1 MADSCFLFRLVVS
14 FLEDD
19 VVLGTR
25 AGSDG
30 GSSWTTIVS
39 ITSSSPQTRSQ
50 GALFPLRTSRWA
62 HFDNLFVSLHTRP
75 LDFKPSPHLPFYQIR
90 DVTDRSKQH
99 CFELFCSGNEVIKAC
114 KTDSD
119 GKVCI
124 LMFFYSKC
132 SIFGLTCDDI
142 DIIWFNKGEWKSLS
156 SEIEFVWWPQ
166 KRFIWMET
174 EWRSAQTVCQMLIF
188 WNPRLPQDLDEL

>member
-62 HFDNLFVSLHTRP
+62 HFDNLFVCSLFTCKAPWLETIITHSFLSDKRC
-75 LDFKPSPHLPFYQIR
+75 DG
-90 DVTDRSKQH
+90 SKQATLLWA
-99 CFELFCSGNEVIKAC
+99 FLFRERG
-114 KTDSD
+114 DQGLQD
-119 GKVCI
+119 GQWWEGLYLNVFLLK
-124 LMFFYSKC
+124 MFYFW
-132 SIFGLTCDDI
+132 I
-142 DIIWFNKGEWKSLS
+142 D
-156 SEIEFVWWPQ
+156 VWWY
-166 KRFIWMET
+166 RHNMI
-174 EWRSAQTVCQMLIF
+174 
-188 WNPRLPQDLDEL
+188 